1 VKLKAHAHGAHVR
14 IAGEISGAMP
24 GMFGAE
30 AWWNKQLDFL
40 SGEFGALLALG
51 VGEHNTALL
60 IDHKHRV
67 RSGVQDRPEVSFD
80 RTFHELFPVKGFYT
94 SAARF

>member
-1 VKLKAHAHGAHVR
+1 
-14 IAGEISGAMP
+14 
-24 GMFGAE
+24 MFGAE

-40 SGEFGALLALG
+40 SGEFGARIAEELLALG
-51 VGEHNTALL
+51 VGEHDTALL

-80 RTFHELFPVKGFYT
+80 RTFHELSPVKGFYT